1 MTICDSYHIFLIAR
15 SCNFVQSSD
24 LEQIAM
30 HFIIQFQFTKVRFIT
45 EKKLMKLLILPFLF
59 LHQLVANPSFSKAK
73 YSKCIVEDAGNVEVS
88 GLI

>member
-1 MTICDSYHIFLIAR
+1 M
-15 SCNFVQSSD
+15 QSSD
-24 LEQIAM
+24 SEQIAM
-30 HFIIQFQFTKVRFIT
+30 KFIIQFQFTKVRFII
-45 EKKLMKLLILPFLF
+45 EKKLMKPLILPFLF